1 MKGTIKNI
9 LIVEDEAIFQLFLK
23 RTLSHLGFNI
33 LGQTKSF
40 DDTMSFLEKQTVDL
54 IIIDIGIKGNVD
66 GINLVKELKNKGNQ
80 TPIIFVTGNSDQA
93 TSSRAKELN
102 PLNIIIK
109 PVNESD
115 LIKVFTPLLKK

>member
-1 MKGTIKNI
+1 
-9 LIVEDEAIFQLFLK
+9 LFLK
-23 RTLSHLGFNI
+23 RTLSNLGFNI
-33 LGQTKSF
+33 IGQTKSF
-40 DDTMSFLEKQTVDL
+40 DDTMSFFETQTVDL